1 MVIGVMGLG
10 VYFYRY
16 ICGSLCISVW
26 LISYICTFVCGCV
39 CRYKWVWKNLSVC
52 VYTIIYTVYGMC
64 VGLHWCVYLSIDMNG
79 FVCTYL

>member
-1 MVIGVMGLG
+1 MDLG

-26 LISYICTFVCGCV
+26 LFSYICTFVCGCV
-39 CRYKWVWKNLSVC
+39 CRYNVGMDEFECICVHYKIYSIWYVC
-52 VYTIIYTVYGMC
+52 GFTLV
-64 VGLHWCVYLSIDMNG
+64 CVYLSIDMNG